1 MATTQDQAKELCS
14 SSEWNTVVNS
24 FAPRVSELTPAVLK
38 KQAARV
44 SRFLEKEKAAPG
56 AAGRVALFEEALKR
70 FEDARPSNE
79 GENEKLAARRVKEQ
93 AARDREKAVRD
104 RRGEVKT
111 KLHEKAEKEKLEK
124 EGPPKELDEEKKVGK
139 GVRAHLQAAG
149 AQRKASENEG

>member
-1 MATTQDQAKELCS
+1 MATTQDQAKELCV

-24 FAPRVSELTPAVLK
+24 FPPRVSELSPAVLK

-44 SRFLEKEKAAPG
+44 RRFIEKEKAEPG
-56 AAGRVALFEEALKR
+56 AAGRLALFEEALKR
-70 FEDARPSNE
+70 FEEARPAEE
-79 GENEKLAARRVKEQ
+79 GENEKLAARRVKEK

-124 EGPPKELDEEKKVGK
+124 EGPPKEIDEEKKAGK
-139 GVRAHLQAAG
+139 GVRANLRAFAI
-149 AQRKASENEG
+149 KSED